1 MKVGEGTEGF
11 DAANMER
18 DFFLTLMRIDCLH
31 AYVLRNVIG
40 GMVYLGMVYK
50 MVWICFTD
58 RKVFGTSMYL
68 ELRGRF

>member
-1 MKVGEGTEGF
+1 MKVGEGKERF

-18 DFFLTLMRIDCLH
+18 DFFLTLIRIDCLH

-40 GMVYLGMVYK
+40 GMIHK

>member
-1 MKVGEGTEGF
+1 MKVGEGMEGF

-18 DFFLTLMRIDCLH
+18 DFFLMLMRIDCLH

-40 GMVYLGMVYK
+40 GMVYK

-68 ELRGRF
+68 ELQGRF